1 MPEPGLDARIH
12 FLDASARLLHDV
24 VPETSA
30 HLMQQRNLV
39 AEEFE
44 KPLNKAQLK
53 DICKTCGAILIPDLT
68 SKSEVFDPSA
78 VIPGKKRRRVSRK
91 SEEQER
97 QFKTECLLCRRVTL
111 TPMQSPSPKYMREAV
126 QPIRMAEPSNAA
138 ASEASSSL
146 SSRNMEEK
154 PASANAS
161 SKKRAKA
168 RNQGGLQALLEK
180 FKRTGSKSSGPGLDL
195 MDLMKET

>member
-12 FLDASARLLHDV
+12 FLDASARLLQNV

-53 DICKTCGAILIPDLT
+53 DICKACGAILVPDLT
-68 SKSEVFDPSA
+68 SKSQVIDPSA
-78 VIPGKKRRRVSRK
+78 PISAKKRRRITRRSD
-91 SEEQER
+91 EQAE
-97 QFKTECLLCRRVTL
+97 QLQTECLLCCRVISTS
-111 TPMQSPSPKYMREAV
+111 MQSHSRKDMQEAV
-126 QPIRMAEPSNAA
+126 QLIKMAEPSNAA
-138 ASEASSSL
+138 ASEAGTSL
-146 SSRNMEEK
+146 SSSNMEEK

-168 RNQGGLQALLEK
+168 RKQGGLQALLEK
-180 FKRTGSKSSGPGLDL
+180 SKGTESKSSGLGLEL
-195 MDLMKET
+195 MDFMKET